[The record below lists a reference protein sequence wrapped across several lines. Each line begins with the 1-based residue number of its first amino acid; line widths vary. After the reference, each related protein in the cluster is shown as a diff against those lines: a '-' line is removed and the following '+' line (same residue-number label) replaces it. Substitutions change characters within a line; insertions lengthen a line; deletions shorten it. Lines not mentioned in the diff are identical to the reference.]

1 MLAKI
6 ASRLPKIKKMDFN
19 SLRVRLTCGIALLS
33 SLSLGSVAMWMSW
46 RMEYLLMM
54 THKDTVEYV
63 VNRFPRDVEIYSEMV
78 STQVGIQKTIDHL
91 SNKKNVFW
99 FQNNDDQIVA
109 KSPYFSPQL
118 AISHEITST
127 PQLITIDDE
136 HWLMC
141 GIPANINQEFM
152 GNLYLAQNVTNEKLL
167 FSYLISSL
175 TVTTSIAVAIMII
188 AIAYYISYS
197 LKPLEKIS
205 NLAENISADELK
217 EVSINFNNSPN
228 EVKQLAQTL
237 EQMLMRLG
245 QSWDNQKQLLSD
257 VSHELRTPLTIVSG
271 YLQSTLR
278 RGDNLT
284 TIQKEALTVASSEAD
299 RTIKLLQ
306 ELLELARADHG
317 TLNINL
323 EVVTVNDL
331 IREIISM
338 AEQYSHRIINF
349 IEEKKELK
357 LKVDSDRFKQV
368 VINLI
373 DNAIKYSP
381 EDQDIDVKIAANNS
395 SVIIEIIDRGFG
407 IPLAQQN
414 PIFERFYRVDEARN
428 RAGGTGLG
436 LAIVKTL
443 VTGMNGEITVFSHEN
458 KGSIFTLKFPL
469 YK

>member
-6 ASRLPKIKKMDFN
+6 ASSVPKINKMDFN
-19 SLRVRLTCGIALLS
+19 SLRVRLTFGIALLS

-46 RMEYLLMM
+46 RMQYLLMM
-54 THKDTVEYV
+54 THKQTVEYV
-63 VNRFPRDVEIYSEMV
+63 ANRFPHDVEIYSEMV
-78 STQVGIQKTIDHL
+78 STQVGIQKTINHL
-91 SNKKNVFW
+91 SNKKNLFW
-99 FQNNDDQIVA
+99 FENDQNKIIA

-118 AISHEITST
+118 ASYHQLST
-127 PQLITIDDE
+127 TPKLVALGDE
-136 HWLMC
+136 YWLMC

-152 GNLYLAQNVTNEKLL
+152 GNLYLAQNVTNEQIL
-167 FSYLISSL
+167 FSYLIRGL
-175 TVTTSIAVAIMII
+175 TITTIIAVTIMII

-217 EVSINFNNSPN
+217 EVSIDFHNSPE
-228 EVKQLAQTL
+228 EVKKLAQTF
-237 EQMLMRLG
+237 EQMLNRLG

-284 TIQKEALTVASSEAD
+284 TVQQEALSVASSEAN
-299 RTIKLLQ
+299 RTIKLL
-306 ELLELARADHG
+306 EDLLELARADNG
-317 TLNINL
+317 TINTNF
-323 EVVTVNDL
+323 EVVIVNDL
-331 IREIISM
+331 MREIIAM
-338 AEQYSHRIINF
+338 AHQYSQRKINLF
-349 IEEKKELK
+349 EEKSNIK
-357 LKVDSDRFKQV
+357 LKVDRDRFKQV
-368 VINLI
+368 CINLI

-381 EDQDIDVKIAANNS
+381 EDTEIDINIKTGD
-395 SVIIEIIDRGFG
+395 SVAIEFCDRGFG

-414 PIFERFYRVDEARN
+414 RIFERFYRVDEARN
-428 RAGGTGLG
+428 RSGGTGLG

-443 VTGMNGEITVFSHEN
+443 VTAMNGEISVSSNIN
-458 KGSIFTLKFPL
+458 KGSIFTLNFPI